1 MADNSEDILTNSENP
16 QSASS
21 PAGSVTRYSIADQI
35 AADKYRTQKKITN
48 PFRCLT
54 LARGKF
60 AEVDGE

>member
-1 MADNSEDILTNSENP
+1 MADQSETILENADKP

-35 AADKYRTQKKITN
+35 AADKYATQKKITN

-60 AEVDGE
+60 EEVDGA